1 MDHVDS
7 RRLVDTIGELVSPDQ
22 LVPRTSMEQDYL
34 LATTPRIGRSSNLKM
49 TCMTRQQACAMPPPL
64 AAAAPIA

>member
-7 RRLVDTIGELVSPDQ
+7 RRLVDTIGELVSPHR

-49 TCMTRQQACAMPPPL
+49 A
-64 AAAAPIA
+64 

>member
-22 LVPRTSMEQDYL
+22 LVPRMSMEQDYL
-34 LATTPRIGRSSNLKM
+34 RAKTPRIGRSSNLKM
-49 TCMTRQQACAMPPPL
+49 A
-64 AAAAPIA
+64 